1 MQKLILIQEKLYK
14 IELVKILIYACIKE
28 SLSVRPSVQS
38 LRYYITELVVLFMGG
53 NLYPQKK
60 RGGKVND
67 STEKKKIFM
76 IKFGGLPLG

>member
-1 MQKLILIQEKLYK
+1 MQKLILIQENLYK

-67 STEKKKIFM
+67 REEKNITYCE
-76 IKFGGLPLG
+76 I